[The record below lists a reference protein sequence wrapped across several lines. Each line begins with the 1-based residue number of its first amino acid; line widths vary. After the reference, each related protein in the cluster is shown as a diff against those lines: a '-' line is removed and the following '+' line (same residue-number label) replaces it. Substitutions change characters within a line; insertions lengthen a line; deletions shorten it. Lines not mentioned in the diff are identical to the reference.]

1 MIFGVPVYGGAK
13 LDQAEHYEFTLHDS
27 SLSYDIP
34 AGAWG
39 RPGEFKRVVNYR
51 QYPEKIETWITGR
64 QFFRLT
70 SAVWNYYYK
79 FPLYR
84 LFPVDEIG
92 NFTYRI
98 SLDKLPSGLQGES
111 STDRLENYIW
121 KFLEEYL
128 EGPEGINTETRGRN
142 SGISEKNLPEGY
154 WESLIVPMPGKLQFI
169 NLTKEWRYFELAGK
183 NFHKETHYFYTS
195 LNDEFALSIE
205 FQPYCNRSPKS
216 RAGKYV
222 NDMHEKTM
230 QMIMNSIRLDIG

>member
-84 LFPVDEIG
+84 LFPADEIG

-98 SLDKLPSGLQGES
+98 NLDKLPSSLEGES
-111 STDRLENYIW
+111 SMDRLESYIW
-121 KFLEEYL
+121 KFLEDYL
-128 EGPEGINTETRGRN
+128 EGFEGINTKWREMHPDADEEYLSRFYTPKPKKLERIRYSN
-142 SGISEKNLPEGY
+142 DWLY
-154 WESLIVPMPGKLQFI
+154 FSLWDRKRLD
-169 NLTKEWRYFELAGK
+169 T
-183 NFHKETHYFYTS
+183 THYYYTP
-195 LNDEFALSIE
+195 LNNNFALSVE
-205 FQPYCNRSPKS
+205 FVPHCNRSAS
-216 RAGKYV
+216 RAGKYI

-230 QMIMNSIRLDIG
+230 QMIMNSIRLEIG

>member
-128 EGPEGINTETRGRN
+128 EGPEGINTKVIEEEVQDGVSPVYLPRLLLSKPDKLTRVNLANMWINFTLHGN
-142 SGISEKNLPEGY
+142 SFNPTVIY
-154 WESLIVPMPGKLQFI
+154 
-169 NLTKEWRYFELAGK
+169 YF
-183 NFHKETHYFYTS
+183 TP

-205 FQPYCNRSPKS
+205 FQPYCNKPLKT
-216 RAGKYV
+216 RAGKYI
-222 NDMHEKTM
+222 NQMHEKTIK
-230 QMIMNSIRLDIG
+230 MIMNSIRLNTG